1 MDLIKARTKRY
12 KRRQAAFILLAGLC
26 TSRGPFAFCFAPLP
40 AERQMSL
47 EARRQLGTLVLVE
60 VHRYVQRAFGGQRCC
75 FHRWQRG
82 LPHRP
87 RYFSGEKKTRRR
99 PLPAYSQGV
108 RFVCRRKRCRMI
120 CRIPCHGKGKQE
132 QQPLPNLPIC
142 PVMHHESSGHRSVR
156 SGRPEFV
163 AARNRW
169 INRP

>member
-87 RYFSGEKKTRRR
+87 RYFSGEKNAA
-99 PLPAYSQGV
+99 PSVASVLPRSPV
-108 RFVCRRKRCRMI
+108 RLPPQALPNDLSAPVSRQS
-120 CRIPCHGKGKQE
+120 KQE